1 MAREYFYEVT
11 DRGVLLLDGVRQDD
25 PEFIDFFFRRLATSA
40 NPEYAD
46 HHYVSRCGAEWNYLK
61 PADTPIVFT
70 HLFEGRLW
78 YAASLSVPF
87 DQHKLTYSSDG
98 VLYHGAP
105 IGTRGRLVPSVA
117 TELARHITPLGPY
130 YQFDDGAGRQ
140 GLVVPTELPDGVRI
154 VRPRAENQCVG
165 CGAGNPH
172 GLALTFE
179 VNDSTGHVCTWLRP
193 DMRLQGSMSTVHGGF
208 VSLLLDETMGKSL
221 SARGIKAPT
230 AQLQVNFRRPMLM
243 GRDHVVEAHIQEQ
256 HGRKNFVVAEIRA
269 VDDPDNVIAEGRALF
284 ITLR

>member
-1 MAREYFYEVT
+1 MAREFFYDLTE
-11 DRGVLLLDGVRQDD
+11 RGVLLLDGTAQDD
-25 PEFIDFFFRRLATSA
+25 PEFLDFFFRRLATSA
-40 NPEYAD
+40 NPEFGEYPF
-46 HHYVSRCGAEWNYLK
+46 VSRCGAEWNYLR
-61 PADTPIVFT
+61 PADTAIVYS
-70 HLFEGRLW
+70 HLFDGRLW

-87 DQHKLTYSSDG
+87 DPNKLSYSQEG

-105 IGTRGRLVPSVA
+105 VGESGRLVPSVA
-117 TELARHITPLGPY
+117 TEVAKHITPLGPHY
-130 YQFDDGAGRQ
+130 LYDDGAGRQ
-140 GLVVPTELPDGVRI
+140 GLVVPTELPRGIRI
-154 VRPRAENQCVG
+154 LRPKPDNLCVG

-179 VNDSTGHVCTWLRP
+179 VNDETGIVRTWIRP

-230 AQLQVNFRRPMLM
+230 AQLQVNFRLPMRM
-243 GRDHVVEAHIQEQ
+243 GKDHVVEARIEQ
-256 HGRKNFVVAEIRA
+256 QQGRKNFVFAEIRA
-269 VDDPDNVIAEGRALF
+269 VDDPEHVVAEGKALF